1 MVPITPGILYSY
13 TNLNKSWRTHSVIER
28 SLPSFSKN
36 PWVEVLEVGRNWS
49 LFIANEVN
57 DHPKNMSRIVRI
69 SSTIWNNDSSMLSAP
84 WGVLRLNQ
92 NGTRPKDGWHLM
104 FHVFACPPCPP
115 PPQPNK
121 RISCKSRKCSS
132 VLERVLE
139 HVSLRSPG
147 YTKKTPTI
155 FSGIQHTISDGL
167 CQCYSSLL
175 DFFFLSNYELL
186 GRCIGWFGSP
196 FTGSWDLEH
205 HKKELRVK
213 MMGIHLCFKATYCK
227 PCMKHSWF

>member
-1 MVPITPGILYSY
+1 MKQWLIYAQCPMGRSTLEPEWHASKRWMTSY
-13 TNLNKSWRTHSVIER
+13 VSCIC
-28 SLPSFSKN
+28 
-36 PWVEVLEVGRNWS
+36 
-49 LFIANEVN
+49 
-57 DHPKNMSRIVRI
+57 
-69 SSTIWNNDSSMLSAP
+69 LSA
-84 WGVLRLNQ
+84 L
-92 NGTRPKDGWHLM
+92 
-104 FHVFACPPCPP
+104 PP